1 TEPDPDMTNN
11 NSSHSTQVD
20 PMFTLTVT
28 KSGTGTG
35 SVTDSTGDL
44 RNFNCGNVCSVSLP
58 TGTQAYISTNPD
70 AGSVFAGWGGAC
82 VSLGLDN
89 QCLLTMNA
97 DQKATAGF
105 DVGPNFFLSVDT
117 TSLAVSPGA
126 SVTTNI
132 SIAPEGGPNNNA
144 FNNPVTLSCSVA
156 GPAQL
161 PTCSLTSTSVT
172 PGTNPASST
181 LTITAPLQSAT
192 RARVQPPH
200 SFNFLFLAPW
210 LTLAVILVSLILLPA
225 QSLPQKRA
233 LCLLSG
239 FLLAA
244 VFLQLGCGG
253 SGGNVS

>member
-1 TEPDPDMTNN
+1 MPIRRPQLA
-11 NSSHSTQVD
+11 ST
-20 PMFTLTVT
+20 P
-28 KSGTGTG
+28 
-35 SVTDSTGDL
+35 
-44 RNFNCGNVCSVSLP
+44 
-58 TGTQAYISTNPD
+58 
-70 AGSVFAGWGGAC
+70 
-82 VSLGLDN
+82 
-89 QCLLTMNA
+89 
-97 DQKATAGF
+97 
-105 DVGPNFFLSVDT
+105 
-117 TSLAVSPGA
+117 LALSPGT

-161 PTCSLTSTSVT
+161 PTCSLTTTSVT

-200 SFNFLFLAPW
+200 SFDFLLLASW
-210 LTLAVILVSLILLPA
+210 LALVVILVSLILLPV
-225 QSLPQKRA
+225 QKLPQKRV

-244 VFLQLGCGG
+244 VFLQAGCGG
-253 SGGNVS
+253 SGGNASRGGPQVKNYTVTVTAVFGSISKSVPIAVTVQ